1 MKGPREPSHFV
12 LPFGNGD
19 RENREKRRRKQEE
32 KKVKREKAGGMV
44 ETMGKWP
51 RAAVAGRQV
60 ESEIQ
65 KHKARS
71 VENERHLR
79 KSHVEVA
86 TNQKFER
93 QSMET
98 REGTEAG

>member
-12 LPFGNGD
+12 LPFGNV
-19 RENREKRRRKQEE
+19 ENREKRRRKGEG
-32 KKVKREKAGGMV
+32 KKGKTKKKLGEWV
-44 ETMGKWP
+44 ETMG
-51 RAAVAGRQV
+51 RLARVVVAGRQV

-65 KHKARS
+65 KHEARS

-79 KSHVEVA
+79 KRHVEVA
-86 TNQKFER
+86 TNQKLER

-98 REGTEAG
+98 REDTAVG

>member
-1 MKGPREPSHFV
+1 MKGPREPSHFIAAIAM
-12 LPFGNGD
+12 L
-19 RENREKRRRKQEE
+19 ENREKGEETGRKTGQTR
-32 KKVKREKAGGMV
+32 KKLGEWV
-44 ETMGKWP
+44 ETMGRLA

-79 KSHVEVA
+79 KRHVEVA
-86 TNQKFER
+86 TNQKLER
-93 QSMET
+93 QSMEI
-98 REGTEAG
+98 GVQQ

>member
-1 MKGPREPSHFV
+1 
-12 LPFGNGD
+12 
-19 RENREKRRRKQEE
+19 
-32 KKVKREKAGGMV
+32 MV
-44 ETMGKWP
+44 ETMGKRP

-65 KHKARS
+65 KHEARS

-79 KSHVEVA
+79 KRHVEVA
-86 TNQKFER
+86 TNQKLEW

>member
-1 MKGPREPSHFV
+1 MKGPREPSHFM

-79 KSHVEVA
+79 KRHVL
-86 TNQKFER
+86 R
-93 QSMET
+93 LRRT
-98 REGTEAG
+98 RS

>member
-19 RENREKRRRKQEE
+19 RENRKKGEGNRRKKGKTR
-32 KKVKREKAGGMV
+32 KKLGEWV
-44 ETMGKWP
+44 ETMGRWP

-65 KHKARS
+65 KHEARS

-79 KSHVEVA
+79 KRHVGGECDEPEVRTA
-86 TNQKFER
+86 EGD
-93 QSMET
+93 
-98 REGTEAG
+98 GTEVG